1 MIDWWNAITDRHL
14 VRFSY
19 EGLQRVVIPAAYG
32 LNRRT
37 GNELLRAYQIEG
49 RDAIR
54 RIPTWS
60 LFNIA
65 NVVGASLTGEHFEAL
80 PPRYRRNDS
89 AMSSTRS
96 FRR

>member
-1 MIDWWNAITDRHL
+1 MIDWRDAINSRRI

-19 EGLQRVVIPAAYG
+19 EGLERIVIPAAYG

-37 GNELLRAYQIEG
+37 GNELLRAYQVEG
-49 RDAIR
+49 RDATR

-80 PPRYRRNDS
+80 PPGYRRNNG
-89 AMSSTRS
+89 AMDVIYAQL
-96 FRR
+96 